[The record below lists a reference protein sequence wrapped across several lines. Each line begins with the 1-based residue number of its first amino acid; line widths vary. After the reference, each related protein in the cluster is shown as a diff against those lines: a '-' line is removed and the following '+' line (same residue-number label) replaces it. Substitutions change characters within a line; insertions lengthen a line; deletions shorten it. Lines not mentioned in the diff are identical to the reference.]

1 MSELELLID
10 VLNNQTE
17 SEADGVKYIYMD
29 ESTVYR
35 FENNKMKKVS
45 ASMLKR
51 ARKSIE
57 TLNKQ
62 QSKQKKPVKPKQQP
76 VEEESEALSRYGE
89 EIDEQEQI
97 DEVEEPI
104 EEPKPIKK
112 QIKREPSRK
121 PINET
126 QQQNIDLSEYWQT
139 KARLEYQE
147 QELNR
152 YKSKVDKLKHYK
164 SIVNRLTGGEYDSS
178 NEYVQPVQQQQQPTS
193 KRNDSLFLF

>member
-10 VLNNQTE
+10 VLTNQTE

-62 QSKQKKPVKPKQQP
+62 QQKQTKSKQKKPGVSLSSREVKPVKP
-76 VEEESEALSRYGE
+76 ASDDESEEVEEVEESEPVV
-89 EIDEQEQI
+89 EIKR
-97 DEVEEPI
+97 EPI
-104 EEPKPIKK
+104 EDLPKPIRN
-112 QIKREPSRK
+112 QIKRESSRK
-121 PINET
+121 
-126 QQQNIDLSEYWQT
+126 
-139 KARLEYQE
+139 
-147 QELNR
+147 
-152 YKSKVDKLKHYK
+152 
-164 SIVNRLTGGEYDSS
+164 S
-178 NEYVQPVQQQQQPTS
+178 N
-193 KRNDSLFLF
+193 N